1 MKYYLIALL
10 TLALCLSAC
19 AAEPAPVSEP
29 ETAPV
34 IAPEPAKAPE
44 KNPEP
49 EGTEELF
56 GALSDN
62 RYENLWFG
70 IGAELEAEF
79 SANAAEI
86 PGQGQSVRVLTA
98 AAEGGEWE
106 ISVTVSGV
114 GAEATAENYAA
125 AAKTLATA
133 AFEEAGLELTGSAI
147 ETLSFAG
154 AEYPALRLAAERV
167 SERGDTLAVYQL
179 TVFIKRGRYIAAVT
193 ATTYLEDFTDSLIGG
208 FYALA

>member
-1 MKYYLIALL
+1 
-10 TLALCLSAC
+10 
-19 AAEPAPVSEP
+19 
-29 ETAPV
+29 
-34 IAPEPAKAPE
+34 
-44 KNPEP
+44 
-49 EGTEELF
+49 
-56 GALSDN
+56 
-62 RYENLWFG
+62 
-70 IGAELEAEF
+70 
-79 SANAAEI
+79 
-86 PGQGQSVRVLTA
+86 QGQSVRVLTA